1 MSTKRFVAACA
12 AAFVVSQVLE
22 ILIHGF
28 ILGPDYKPF
37 YGTLLRPMDRGAD
50 WRALL
55 LPLAHLSFIIA
66 FVWVYAR
73 AATSTSWVRSG
84 IVFGIFGWAIGQVPL
99 WLLWYAEQPWPDSLV
114 VKQLVLELVASVIV
128 GLVVASIVRVP
139 WGVRT
144 DDDRRQAGDS
154 SDSRQRQAVVNSAG

>member
-1 MSTKRFVAACA
+1 MSAKRFVAACA

-50 WRALL
+50 WRGLL
-55 LPLAHLSFIIA
+55 LPVAHLSFIIA

-73 AATSTSWVRSG
+73 ATTSTSWVRSG
-84 IVFGIFGWAIGQVPL
+84 TVFGIFGWAIGQAPL

-114 VKQLVLELVASVIV
+114 VKQLVLGLVASVIV

-139 WGVRT
+139 RGART
-144 DDDRRQAGDS
+144 DDDRWQARDS
-154 SDSRQRQAVVNSAG
+154 SDSRQRQAAVNTAG